1 MNAKHP
7 NDYNLVDRYLC
18 GDETAGNEL
27 YSEVIPRVRK
37 YIFAQSKGSG
47 LSQAD
52 KEDILM
58 NTLRISIE
66 KLSSYNGSSSF
77 LTFVIG
83 IAKNKVL
90 QATKS
95 DSHPISIEPA
105 IIEQLIDQDNGFV
118 ATSNRGLGE
127 NPLGILIRKEEI
139 LAFEEAYKKLKPEYQ
154 QIIRFRLFN
163 KVSVKEVCKITGQSE
178 DSIDAM
184 YRRALKKYR
193 EEFISLYNGATDLL
207 K

>member
-1 MNAKHP
+1 MNVKHP

-18 GDETAGNEL
+18 DDEAAGNEL
-27 YSEVIPRVRK
+27 YSYVIPRVK
-37 YIFAQSKGSG
+37 KFIFAQTKGST
-47 LSQAD
+47 LSRAD

-58 NTLRISIE
+58 NSLRTSIE

-83 IAKNKVL
+83 IAKNKIL

-95 DSHPISIEPA
+95 VSHQISIEPA
-105 IIEQLIDQDNGFV
+105 IIEQLIDQDDGFF
-118 ATSNRGLGE
+118 ATSNKGLGE
-127 NPLGILIRKEEI
+127 NPLGILIRKEEVI
-139 LAFEEAYKKLKPEYQ
+139 AFEEAYNKLKPEYQ

-163 KVSVKEVCKITGQSE
+163 KVSVKEVSKITGQSE

>member
-1 MNAKHP
+1 MNVKHP
-7 NDYNLVDRYLC
+7 NDFNLVDRYLC
-18 GDETAGNEL
+18 GDVTAGNEL
-27 YSEVIPRVRK
+27 FSEVIPRVRK

-58 NTLRISIE
+58 NTLRTSIE

-83 IAKNKVL
+83 IAKFKTL
-90 QATKS
+90 QATKN
-95 DSHPISIEPA
+95 DSHSISTDPA
-105 IIEQLIDQDNGFV
+105 IIQQLIDQDNVFIS
-118 ATSNRGLGE
+118 TSTKGLGE
-127 NPLGILIRKEEI
+127 NPLGILIRKEAI
-139 LAFEEAYKKLKPEYQ
+139 LAFEEAFKKLKSEYQ

-163 KVSVKEVCKITGQSE
+163 KVSVKEVSKITGQSE

>member
-1 MNAKHP
+1 MNIKWQT
-7 NDYNLVDRYLC
+7 DFNLVDRYLC
-18 GDETAGNEL
+18 GDEAAGNEL
-27 YSEVIPRVRK
+27 YSNVIPRVKK
-37 YIFAQSKGSG
+37 YIFAQIKGSS
-47 LSQAD
+47 LSPAD
-52 KEDILM
+52 TEDILM
-58 NTLRISIE
+58 NTLRTSIE

-83 IAKNKVL
+83 IARNKVL

-95 DSHPISIEPA
+95 DSHPISTEPA
-105 IIEQLIDQDNGFV
+105 LIEQLIDQDSAFIS
-118 ATSNRGLGE
+118 TSNKGLGE
-127 NPLGILIRKEEI
+127 NPLGILIRKEAI
-139 LAFEEAYKKLKPEYQ
+139 LAFEEAYKNLKPEYQ

-163 KVSVKEVCKITGQSE
+163 KVSVKEISKITGQSE

>member
-1 MNAKHP
+1 MSVKHP
-7 NDYNLVDRYLC
+7 IDYNLVDRYLC

-27 YSEVIPRVRK
+27 YSEVIPRVRR

-52 KEDILM
+52 KEDVLM
-58 NTLRISIE
+58 NTLRTSIE
-66 KLSSYNGSSSF
+66 KISSYNGSSSF

-83 IAKNKVL
+83 IAKFKTL
-90 QATKS
+90 QATNN
-95 DSHPISIEPA
+95 DSHSISTDPA
-105 IIEQLIDQDNGFV
+105 IIQQLIDQDNVFIS
-118 ATSNRGLGE
+118 TSNKGLGE
-127 NPLGILIRKEEI
+127 NPLGILIRKEAI
-139 LAFEEAYKKLKPEYQ
+139 FAFEDAFKKLKPEYQ

-163 KVSVKEVCKITGQSE
+163 KVSVKEVSKITGQSE

>member
-1 MNAKHP
+1 MNVKHP
-7 NDYNLVDRYLC
+7 TDYNLVDRYLC
-18 GDETAGNEL
+18 DDEDAGNEL
-27 YSEVIPRVRK
+27 YSDVIPRVK
-37 YIFAQSKGSG
+37 KFIFAQSKGSS

-58 NTLRISIE
+58 NTLRTSIE

-90 QATKS
+90 QAAKS
-95 DSHPISIEPA
+95 DSHPVSIEPA

-127 NPLGILIRKEEI
+127 NPLGILIRKEAI
-139 LAFEEAYKKLKPEYQ
+139 LAFEEAFKKLKPEYQ
-154 QIIRFRLFN
+154 QIIRFRLLN
-163 KVSVKEVCKITGQSE
+163 KVSVKEVSKITGQSE